1 MVIPYNRKERNRL
14 NISDHYKSIE
24 QVVGY
29 EQYLSDFENEV
40 MFPFTQDKETEI
52 TDFFEILT
60 NEPDFHLIMPA
71 GTTVNFTDVIF
82 YFRVTH
88 YEEEARPPLI
98 AYIDF
103 EYEED

>member
-1 MVIPYNRKERNRL
+1 M

-24 QVVGY
+24 QVVGF
-29 EQYLSDFENEV
+29 EQYLSDFENEI

-71 GTTVNFTDVIF
+71 GTTVNCTDVIF

-88 YEEEARPPLI
+88 FEEEGRPSLI
-98 AYIDF
+98 AYVGFD
-103 EYEED
+103 YEED